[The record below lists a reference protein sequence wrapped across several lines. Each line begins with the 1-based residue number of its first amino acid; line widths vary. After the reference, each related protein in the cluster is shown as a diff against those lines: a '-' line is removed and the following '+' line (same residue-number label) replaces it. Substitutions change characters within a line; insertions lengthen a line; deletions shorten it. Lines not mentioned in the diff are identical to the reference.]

1 MTYHV
6 LYNPLAGNGSTDPSE
21 CLAKLT
27 ADPQAI
33 VHTDITTIKDY
44 TAWLSPL
51 APDDV
56 IVLCG
61 GDGTI
66 NRFVNDTDGLE
77 LPQDVLY
84 IPPAQAT
91 IFCATWAR
99 RPLTAPSPCAPTS
112 RSFPT
117 WRSRASATASST
129 T

>member
-6 LYNPLAGNGSTDPSE
+6 LYNPLAGNGSTDPTE

-84 IPPAQAT
+84 IPTGTGNDFLRDVGKEAADCP
-91 IFCATWAR
+91 FSL
-99 RPLTAPSPCAPTS
+99 RPYYVVTLKTLLPDKDV
-112 RSFPT
+112 
-117 WRSRASATASST
+117 ST
-129 T
+129 